1 MIFHGLKIKMEFPGS
16 IQTYVNI
23 RTTLFDIGIPG
34 CLGRTIKIKWLFGF
48 SQLDRLQTDFTHG
61 HPSLSRHLDSQQQ
74 NHMATRSS
82 RHAVSAFRVGLARS
96 LKARSTPTLHDP
108 KLRTALA
115 QLTTGAGPFMAKLL
129 NKPWLGRSVL

>member
-16 IQTYVNI
+16 IQTNVNI

-61 HPSLSRHLDSQQQ
+61 PLSFTSLRFP
-74 NHMATRSS
+74 A
-82 RHAVSAFRVGLARS
+82 
-96 LKARSTPTLHDP
+96 
-108 KLRTALA
+108 
-115 QLTTGAGPFMAKLL
+115 AKSHG
-129 NKPWLGRSVL
+129 NT